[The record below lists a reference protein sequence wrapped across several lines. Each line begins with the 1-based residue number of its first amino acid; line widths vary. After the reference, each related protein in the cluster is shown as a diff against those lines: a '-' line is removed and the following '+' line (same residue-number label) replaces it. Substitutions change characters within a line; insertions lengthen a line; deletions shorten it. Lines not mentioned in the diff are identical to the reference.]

1 MSFIRTQFLVRD
13 ESGKIIKGSASVCES
28 VYKHTGGK
36 SHSVQRQVERLGKVI
51 WLSDDGKR
59 GIFLSGTRG
68 LVEYDSAGNLF
79 TEVDSSDPRLS
90 GRGLFVP
97 PAVHTVFGDSYLLL
111 RFMEDMGFPSILSDM
126 FPSETDRQRFLCHS
140 LHSILKEGARISCDL
155 FVQKSVLSY
164 LADSVPQASLRTDT
178 AFFTAMGDDGVK
190 LRFFKSYIKSMRLA
204 HPGFG
209 RGCYV
214 DSTPLPNDVQ
224 DNPFNALCSHGVGHV
239 AVQTRLVLIL
249 DEGTGLPVWYTLIP
263 GNVLDVNTVRQ
274 VTADISDTLD
284 IEVGSLVLDA
294 GYVTR
299 LLIEE
304 YHIGAQ
310 KAMTARMPA
319 KKGFPYRELYHDVK
333 DKIGNGK
340 YSFVRNSHKYFGH
353 KKKVSLFG
361 KQVWAYVYVDKL
373 NAVLNSTKWMTAHP
387 QEYERMTM
395 AEKTWTEVSFGYFGL
410 ISNLDKTPAGLLDDY
425 FGRTDIETV
434 IKTGKEYV
442 NLLPLCKW
450 NVTTIAG
457 KILLDIIDL
466 IIYLQLRKKMAGTD
480 IAITEMLGNAQSL
493 MCHRTKSGDISIET
507 PNKQLKDI
515 AKKLDTKIPAFLKI
529 EQLRQT
535 ALGCKKV

>member
-13 ESGKIIKGSASVCES
+13 ETGNIIKGSASICES
-28 VYKHTGGK
+28 IYKHTGGK

-68 LVEYDSAGNLF
+68 LVEYDSRGNQF
-79 TEVDSSDPRLS
+79 SEVDSGDPRLS
-90 GRGLFVP
+90 GHGLFAP

-111 RFMEDMGFPSILSDM
+111 CFMASIGFPAILSEM
-126 FPSETDRQRFLCHS
+126 FSSETDRQRFLCHS

-155 FVQKSVLSY
+155 FVRKSVLSY
-164 LADSVPQASLRTDT
+164 LADSVPYASLRTDT
-178 AFFTAMGDDGVK
+178 AFFTAMGDDNVK
-190 LRFFKSYIKSMRLA
+190 LRFFKSYIKLMRQT

-214 DSTPLPNDVQ
+214 DSTPLPNDIQ

-263 GNVLDVNTVRQ
+263 GNVLDVSTVRQ
-274 VTADISDTLD
+274 VTSDISDTLD

-299 LLIEE
+299 SLIEE
-304 YHIGAQ
+304 YHIGAP

-319 KKGFPYRELYHDVK
+319 KKGFPYKELYHEMK
-333 DKIGNGK
+333 DKVGNGK

-353 KKKVSLFG
+353 KKKLTLFG
-361 KQVWAYVYVDKL
+361 KQIWAYVYVDKL

-387 QEYERMTM
+387 VEYEEMSM
-395 AEKTWTEVSFGYFGL
+395 AEKTWTEVSFGYFVL
-410 ISNLDKTPAGLLDDY
+410 LSNQEKTPAAMLDDY

-450 NVTTIAG
+450 NAVTIAG

-466 IIYLQLRKKMAGTD
+466 IVYLQLRKKMAGTD
-480 IAITEMLGNAQSL
+480 TAITEMLGNAQSL
-493 MCHRTKSGDISIET
+493 MCHRTKNGDITIET
-507 PNKQLKDI
+507 PNKQLKEM
-515 AKKLDTKIPAFLKI
+515 AKKLGAEIPANLKI

-535 ALGCKKV
+535 ALGNKKM